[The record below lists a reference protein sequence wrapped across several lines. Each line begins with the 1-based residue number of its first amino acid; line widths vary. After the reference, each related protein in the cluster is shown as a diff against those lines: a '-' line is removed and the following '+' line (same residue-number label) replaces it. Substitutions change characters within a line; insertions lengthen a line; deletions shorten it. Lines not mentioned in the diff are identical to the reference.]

1 MEVSSYKN
9 NLVKV
14 TGKIEGELT
23 LSHNVRGKKFYTTFL
38 SVERL
43 SGTIDTLPIVISEEL
58 LKNRNISSGDV
69 FSAIGEYR
77 SYNDHK
83 GGKTHLNLYIYAMEI
98 MQIGEAEINENEII
112 LNGFICKPPA
122 YRETPLGKEITDLLL
137 AVNRPR
143 GKSDYIPCICWGKNA
158 KLMARADVGE
168 QLVIHG
174 RVQSRSY
181 IKRLDGRE

>member
-58 LKNRNISSGDV
+58 LKNRNISSGDLCDGNY
-69 FSAIGEYR
+69 ADRR
-77 SYNDHK
+77 SGNK
-83 GGKTHLNLYIYAMEI
+83 
-98 MQIGEAEINENEII
+98 
-112 LNGFICKPPA
+112 
-122 YRETPLGKEITDLLL
+122 
-137 AVNRPR
+137 
-143 GKSDYIPCICWGKNA
+143 
-158 KLMARADVGE
+158 
-168 QLVIHG
+168 
-174 RVQSRSY
+174 
-181 IKRLDGRE
+181 